1 MKKDE
6 IVVLYNPIEDG
17 VIKNIN
23 IIRNLIDEQYLD
35 RWLNRQEQ
43 YGLWL
48 KMNRVIGT
56 IYENGEKVTSLTKYL
71 KTYLHYFTIYGEK
84 VEGWSPLMIKKK
96 SEEVFSY
103 EIENDIARLSK
114 YKELLERE
122 ISIKKHLL
130 INTKGE
136 RLCTLME

>member
-17 VIKNIN
+17 VIKNID

-96 SEEVFSY
+96 VKKFLVMKLKM
-103 EIENDIARLSK
+103 I
-114 YKELLERE
+114 LLDYQN
-122 ISIKKHLL
+122 IK
-130 INTKGE
+130 N
-136 RLCTLME
+136 C

>member
-1 MKKDE
+1 MINDE

-17 VIKNIN
+17 VIKNID

-84 VEGWSPLMIKKK
+84 VEGWAPLMIKKK

-130 INTKGE
+130 KNTKGE

>member
-17 VIKNIN
+17 VIKNID